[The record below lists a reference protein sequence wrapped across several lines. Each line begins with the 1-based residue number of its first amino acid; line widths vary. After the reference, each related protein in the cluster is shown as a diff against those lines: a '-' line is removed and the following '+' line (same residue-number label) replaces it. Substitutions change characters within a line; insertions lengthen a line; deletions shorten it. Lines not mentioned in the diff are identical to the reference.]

1 MTGEG
6 MENAEGKIGMNIE
19 WRVRMDKLRADARAN
34 VDEVLKR
41 AFGYLKTSKSWE
53 ELEAELYEEL
63 SGG

>member
-1 MTGEG
+1 
-6 MENAEGKIGMNIE
+6 MENLEGKIGINIE
-19 WRVRMDKLRADARAN
+19 WRVKMDKIRAEARAN
-34 VDEVLKR
+34 VEEVLRR